1 MSHTCPPLNEIDCSQ
16 NEIKIPE
23 RILFKGEILLYNAAS
38 KSCSPFLCRLRE
50 TLAANQPD
58 AQEVLGLFRAVLL
71 EEVDRVRE
79 EEESRRLTRQWNNK
93 HSVSMSLVNFRS
105 RIKINPFGS
114 TAGLTSASMEAG
126 ASDSDLKTV
135 SRDVERGVATGGER
149 AQRGWSLPDY

>member
-1 MSHTCPPLNEIDCSQ
+1 M
-16 NEIKIPE
+16 
-23 RILFKGEILLYNAAS
+23 
-38 KSCSPFLCRLRE
+38 
-50 TLAANQPD
+50 
-58 AQEVLGLFRAVLL
+58 QEVLGLFRAVLL